1 MVKYLTM
8 RLEMGKLNYFTVVE
22 TYPQYKD
29 AIDANLAADGYIVD
43 EHGNVIK
50 A

>member
-1 MVKYLTM
+1 MVNYLTM
-8 RLEMGKLNYFTVVE
+8 RLEIGALNYFTVVK

-29 AIDANLAADGYIVD
+29 AIDAKLAADGYTVD

>member
-8 RLEMGKLNYFTVVE
+8 RLEQGVLNYFVVTE
-22 TYPQYKD
+22 KYPQYKD

-43 EHGNVIK
+43 ENGNVIK